1 MSRTFGDHIRG
12 NIVGYIA
19 LFVALS
25 GTAVA
30 VDGSLPG
37 QNTVGSADIIDGD
50 VTAADIKAES
60 IGSAKIADHQV
71 KNADLG
77 LGASSSNTI
86 ADGGVQGIDIKDET
100 LTGADVKSR
109 SLTGDDLVPGAV
121 DRLEI
126 QFDAVGGEE
135 IEDGAVQAA
144 DLATDV
150 IPADGDF
157 GDGDG
162 STKLATDSV
171 GGTEIADD
179 SVDGNR
185 VLDGSLSGDDLVD
198 GSLTGDDLA
207 SSVITPVAVGAFAG
221 DCVSNTNCPLA
232 FNQGVTGVR
241 RVTEGHY
248 CIEAGG
254 AGSFITAEPWTNN
267 VLHWIYPVLVS
278 GAAAGGPDWS
288 CETGEFAVVTHLYAP
303 DGEDFGNHIGFSF
316 AIY

>member
-1 MSRTFGDHIRG
+1 MRFRPRSIYDVMAAF
-12 NIVGYIA
+12 A
-19 LFVALS
+19 CFVALG
-25 GTAVA
+25 GTAMA

-37 QNTVGSADIIDGD
+37 QNTVGSADIIDGE
-50 VTAADIKAES
+50 VTPADIRAES
-60 IGSAKIADHQV
+60 IGGGKIADRQV

-86 ADGGVQGIDIKDET
+86 ADGGIEGID
-100 LTGADVKSR
+100 VKNGT
-109 SLTGDDLVPGAV
+109 LTGDDLGFGAV
-121 DRLEI
+121 DRPEI

-150 IPADGDF
+150 IPADGDL

-198 GSLTGDDLA
+198 GSLTADDLA

-221 DCVSNTNCPLA
+221 DCVSSTNCPLE

-241 RVTEGHY
+241 RVNEGHY

-254 AGSFITAEPWTNN
+254 AGSFITAEPWTNGTGF
-267 VLHWIYPVLVS
+267 WIYPVLVS

-288 CETGEFAVVTHLYAP
+288 CETGEFAVVTHLYRP
-303 DGEDFGNHIGFSF
+303 DGEPDLGNHIGFSF
-316 AIY
+316 TIY